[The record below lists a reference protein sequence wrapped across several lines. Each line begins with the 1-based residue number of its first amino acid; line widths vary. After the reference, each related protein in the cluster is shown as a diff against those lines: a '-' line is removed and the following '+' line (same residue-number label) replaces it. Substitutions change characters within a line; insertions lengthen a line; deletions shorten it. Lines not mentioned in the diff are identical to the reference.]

1 MSESKL
7 VSDFNVKKE
16 SLEQTQGESEFEGG
30 SIQVTPKKI
39 KDSQNQQLAG
49 FRRPSKHEFSNT
61 VSYLRPVK
69 YDSK

>member
-30 SIQVTPKKI
+30 SI
-39 KDSQNQQLAG
+39 
-49 FRRPSKHEFSNT
+49 
-61 VSYLRPVK
+61 
-69 YDSK
+69 